1 MGTAWHATL
10 TQRSQPTKYTPSW
23 QRLPTGSDAPAG
35 QRASRATRPATSQKL
50 HRNDPGNMTKSLRH
64 QQNSPDPNQVGHL
77 WEVPDPWRLSRGDLW
92 YQGVGNSTPL
102 GARWGLP
109 NIALSR
115 KGEHYFQFIF
125 SFISCPL
132 SAGVMLTVTRV
143 YPEMACLLNILA
155 FALLHLWAA
164 PLKLNPDREPCFS
177 DQVSVS
183 NFWTDSC
190 SAVESTGSC
199 IMRVRGWI

>member
-10 TQRSQPTKYTPSW
+10 TQRPQPTKYTPSW

-64 QQNSPDPNQVGHL
+64 QQNSPDPNQVEHL

-109 NIALSR
+109 NTALSR

-125 SFISCPL
+125 SFISCFSQCRSNADSHPCL
-132 SAGVMLTVTRV
+132 SRDGL
-143 YPEMACLLNILA
+143 
-155 FALLHLWAA
+155 FAKYLSICVVASLSSSSQAK
-164 PLKLNPDREPCFS
+164 PR
-177 DQVSVS
+177 QR
-183 NFWTDSC
+183 
-190 SAVESTGSC
+190 AVF
-199 IMRVRGWI
+199 